1 MRKAKLHY
9 AAEEDWD
16 QPTVPDQHRST
27 DTTSRLLTTALA
39 QNSSCQGYDR
49 GTGNVNSTG
58 QHEFT
63 WNSSYATDDPWY
75 ISVLVGFRGSEWND
89 VQDIKA
95 NSYICTWK
103 RTQRY
108 QNLSACVDH
117 LVNALGEL
125 NGGECPSEN
134 TGTTSDAFNK
144 ACPMLYGDYAFSSK
158 PLDVTNDT
166 CAYTDMPELQ
176 ILDGYS
182 TFGTIMGLEPFKT
195 TRVSADANQA
205 YDILTRQTI
214 PLVLLGRFVDP
225 ESNLVQSSFE
235 FVCMTANKTVEGS
248 RVPEKEKP
256 WESAGAE
263 VSARM
268 VGWAAAVVTAAM
280 LGL

>member
-1 MRKAKLHY
+1 MCKTSKQIA
-9 AAEEDWD
+9 
-16 QPTVPDQHRST
+16 TSVP
-27 DTTSRLLTTALA
+27 
-39 QNSSCQGYDR
+39 
-49 GTGNVNSTG
+49 GNVPNDTKICLY
-58 QHEFT
+58 QYT
-63 WNSSYATDDPWY
+63 NINATLESGGENNCNGV
-75 ISVLVGFRGSEWND
+75 IS
-89 VQDIKA
+89 
-95 NSYICTWK
+95 
-103 RTQRY
+103 
-108 QNLSACVDH
+108 SACVDH